1 MSGTRLS
8 IIMPVL
14 EEGPTIEAALAA
26 LSPYRGRG
34 MEVIVVDGGSRDG
47 TRALAQPL
55 ADRMLSAPRGRAA
68 QMNAGAAVA
77 HGEILLFL
85 HADTRLPDD
94 ADILVHDGL
103 ARSRRAWG
111 RFDVRFDRGGLLS
124 LIAFMMNLRSR
135 WTGIATGDQ
144 ALFVTR
150 AAFDAVGGFP
160 TIALMEDI
168 ALSTNLKRISR
179 PFCIR
184 ARATTSARRWR
195 QYGTVRTTF
204 LMWRLRMAYFF
215 GADPAR
221 LARHYGYAP
230 AEQ

>member
-1 MSGTRLS
+1 
-8 IIMPVL
+8 
-14 EEGPTIEAALAA
+14 
-26 LSPYRGRG
+26 
-34 MEVIVVDGGSRDG
+34 
-47 TRALAQPL
+47 
-55 ADRMLSAPRGRAA
+55 
-68 QMNAGAAVA
+68 
-77 HGEILLFL
+77 
-85 HADTRLPDD
+85 
-94 ADILVHDGL
+94 
-103 ARSRRAWG
+103 
-111 RFDVRFDRGGLLS
+111 
-124 LIAFMMNLRSR
+124 MNLRSR

-150 AAFDAVGGFP
+150 AAFDATGGFP

-168 ALSTNLKRISR
+168 ALSTNLKRISW

-215 GADPAR
+215 GADPAQ

-230 AEQ
+230 GEQ